1 MGFVWTLVVLAVALG
16 ITWRYLGSSLAAVFE
31 GRVRRPGGDGYE
43 LGLFTFSL
51 HRAAWRSRPVHARRT
66 HTGGMAD
73 FLAVLG
79 LLAFVVVMLG
89 LIAGL
94 DRV

>member
-1 MGFVWTLVVLAVALG
+1 
-16 ITWRYLGSSLAAVFE
+16 
-31 GRVRRPGGDGYE
+31 
-43 LGLFTFSL
+43 
-51 HRAAWRSRPVHARRT
+51 
-66 HTGGMAD
+66 MAD